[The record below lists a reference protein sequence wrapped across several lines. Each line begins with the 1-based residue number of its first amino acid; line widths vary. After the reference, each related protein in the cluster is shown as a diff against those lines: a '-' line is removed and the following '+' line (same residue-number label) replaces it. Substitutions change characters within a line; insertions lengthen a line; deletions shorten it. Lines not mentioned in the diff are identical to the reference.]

1 MKTQVTQTEISHRNS
16 HTPVWWLSE
25 IPVLIAALTFSF
37 AGLAVRERALRAPSS
52 SSSRSN
58 QRAGGGRRDG
68 GGEGREKG
76 IKRKKKKEVAA
87 NEGLGETRAV
97 SGNSAWLTAEYRVKC
112 LWLAGPGSRERG
124 PAVAQVLWLHDYKA
138 GAGRRPRPLALPP
151 LERRLRPSPLPPTPP
166 PPSLCGWTW

>member
-1 MKTQVTQTEISHRNS
+1 MFKARVTQRDFSSKLTHSSLVAQRDPS
-16 HTPVWWLSE
+16 ADRSSDFQFCWPGCARACFKSTFLFKLTVKSE
-25 IPVLIAALTFSF
+25 
-37 AGLAVRERALRAPSS
+37 R
-52 SSSRSN
+52 
-58 QRAGGGRRDG
+58 GRREG
-68 GGEGREKG
+68 GGEGCEKG
-76 IKRKKKKEVAA
+76 IKKKKKA

-151 LERRLRPSPLPPTPP
+151 LERRLRPPP
-166 PPSLCGWTW
+166 PPPRPPPPLCGWTW